1 MWGKNAV
8 CGLQCALGPATSFR
22 SVGASLRLGPRGK
35 EAVRFRDG
43 LWLSRKTGGR
53 FQCLWTEIPS
63 LVRLE
68 DPLARQSI
76 TLGTFD
82 MIGIFGNTIYAER
95 ENSRAVATLDEK
107 TGLWRTP
114 HDNRNWPEL
123 TLQAAINLSDWPA
136 EILAQLPASTLSF
149 PETVAR

>member
-1 MWGKNAV
+1 M
-8 CGLQCALGPATSFR
+8 
-22 SVGASLRLGPRGK
+22 RLGPRGK

-53 FQCLWTEIPS
+53 FECLWTEVPS

-68 DPLARQSI
+68 DPISRQSI

-82 MIGIFGNTIYAER
+82 MIGVLCNTIYAER

-107 TGLWRTP
+107 TGLWHTSKDDRK
-114 HDNRNWPEL
+114 WPEL
-123 TLQAAINLSDWPA
+123 IVQAAVNLGDWPA
-136 EILAQLPASTLSF
+136 ELLAQLPASSMGFSEAL
-149 PETVAR
+149 AH